1 MANEVLTPTEVA
13 ELLAVSPVTVRQWAQ
28 KGLIEARTTPGG
40 HRRFTREAVIDFAHR
55 MAMTLPEGFDTPPGN
70 RVLIVDDD
78 RQFNGMLVA
87 LFKQKYPHIEVAFAY
102 DGFEAGRQVLRFKPT
117 LVLLDI
123 MMPGMDGVDVCR
135 AIKSD
140 ETSRGARVIAMTGHH
155 TRELEQRVITA
166 GAERLLKKPFGTDEL
181 LAVCGLTE
189 TETVQ
194 RGDTN
199 VRGI

>member
-1 MANEVLTPTEVA
+1 M
-13 ELLAVSPVTVRQWAQ
+13 AQ
-28 KGLIEARTTPGG
+28 KIL
-40 HRRFTREAVIDFAHR
+40 VVD
-55 MAMTLPEGFDTPPGN
+55 DTPQNIKLLGDLLRSKGYEVTTAAN
-70 RVLIVDDD
+70 GEQALESIA
-78 RQFNGMLVA
+78 RQ
-87 LFKQKYPHIEVAFAY
+87 PP
-102 DGFEAGRQVLRFKPT
+102 D

-135 AIKSD
+135 AIKAD

-166 GAERLLKKPFGTDEL
+166 GAERLLKKPFSTDEL

-194 RGDTN
+194 RRIETADG
-199 VRGI
+199 R

>member
-1 MANEVLTPTEVA
+1 MSKEVLTPNEVA
-13 ELLAVSPVTVRQWAQ
+13 ELLGVSPVTVRQWAQ

-40 HRRFTREAVIDFAHR
+40 HRRFTREVVIDFARR
-55 MAMTLPEGFDTPPGN
+55 MAMALPEGFVAAPGT

-87 LFKQKYPHIEVAFAY
+87 LFKQKYPNVEVGYAY

-135 AIKSD
+135 SLKAD
-140 ETSRGARVIAMTGHH
+140 EMSRSARVIAMTGHP
-155 TRELEQRVITA
+155 TRELEQRVISA
-166 GAERLLKKPFGTDEL
+166 GAERLLKKPFSTDEL
-181 LAVCGLTE
+181 LAACGLSETE
-189 TETVQ
+189 TEQ
-194 RGDTN
+194 RGDGY

>member
-1 MANEVLTPTEVA
+1 MTTEILTPTEVA

-40 HRRFTREAVIDFAHR
+40 HRRFTRESVIDFARR
-55 MAMTLPEGFDTPPGN
+55 MAMTLPDGFDTAPRT

-87 LFKQKYPHIEVAFAY
+87 LFKQKYPGVEVAFAY
-102 DGFEAGRQVLRFKPT
+102 DGFDAGRQVSRFKPT

-123 MMPGMDGVDVCR
+123 MMPGMDGVEVCR
-135 AIKSD
+135 SLKAD
-140 ETSRGARVIAMTGHH
+140 EASRTARVIAMTGHH
-155 TRELEQRVITA
+155 TRELEQRIITA
-166 GAERLLKKPFGTDEL
+166 GAERLLKKPFSTDEL

-189 TETVQ
+189 TETVP
-194 RGDTN
+194 RGDTH